1 MSAGPPRVAVVGG
14 GITGL
19 AAAYYLEQQARAA
32 GREVEIHLLEEAPVL
47 GGKVQTEQ
55 VGELTIEAGP
65 DSYLARKV
73 AATRLAQAV
82 GLGDALVEST
92 PGRLKTYVYHRG
104 RLHPL
109 PEGMVLV
116 APTRLGPFLASPLIS
131 PLGKLR
137 MALDLVLPPRREE
150 GDESIGAFLR
160 RRLGDEAVE
169 VLAGPLL
176 SGIYAGNPDELSLL
190 ATFPMFRDLE
200 RRHGSLVRGLLRQA
214 RGARA
219 PGARGQVRP
228 HGVPAAPGQGQSP
241 GAQATPA
248 QARPSG
254 APERRDTPGSRSAFV
269 SLRGGL
275 GSLVRAVAGAL
286 QVTRVRTGTPVRRLE
301 RRPGGLGSPGR
312 YRLVLGDGTT
322 LQADAVILAVPAYAA
337 ASLVEPISP
346 GAAGELAAI
355 PYVSTA
361 VVALAYPRGQV
372 PPLEGSGFVVSHR
385 ERRSITAC
393 TWVSSKWPH
402 MVAGDWAL
410 FRCFV
415 GRSGDEELALAPEP
429 EILAAVRR
437 DLAEMMDLRAEP
449 ALVRVY
455 RWPRAMPQ
463 YRVGH
468 LDRLARIEAALA
480 AEPGII
486 LAGAAYRGV
495 GVPDCISQ
503 GEQAARRA
511 GALLGL

>member
-55 VGELTIEAGP
+55 AGELTIEAGP

-116 APTRLGPFLASPLIS
+116 APTRIGPFLASPLIS

-137 MALDLVLPPRREE
+137 MALDLVLPPRQEE

-219 PGARGQVRP
+219 PAAGQTRP
-228 HGVPAAPGQGQSP
+228 PAGPAAPGEARPP
-241 GAQATPA
+241 GAP
-248 QARPSG
+248 G
-254 APERRDTPGSRSAFV
+254 RRDTPGSRSAFV

-275 GSLVRAVAGAL
+275 GRLVRAVAGAL
-286 QVTRVRTGTPVRRLE
+286 QVTRVRTGTAVRRLE
-301 RRPGGLGSPGR
+301 RGPGGLGHPGR
-312 YRLVLGDGTT
+312 YRLTLGDGTT

-337 ASLVEPISP
+337 APLVEPISP
-346 GAAGELAAI
+346 GAAAALAAI

-361 VVALAYPRGQV
+361 VVALAYRRSQV

-385 ERRSITAC
+385 ERRSVTAC

-402 MVAGDWAL
+402 LVAGDWAL
-410 FRCFV
+410 LRCFV
-415 GRSGDEELALAPEP
+415 GRAGDEELALAPEP

-449 ALVRVY
+449 ALTRVY

-468 LDRLARIEAALA
+468 LERLARIEAALA

-503 GEQAARRA
+503 GEQAARQA
-511 GALLGL
+511 AAFLGL